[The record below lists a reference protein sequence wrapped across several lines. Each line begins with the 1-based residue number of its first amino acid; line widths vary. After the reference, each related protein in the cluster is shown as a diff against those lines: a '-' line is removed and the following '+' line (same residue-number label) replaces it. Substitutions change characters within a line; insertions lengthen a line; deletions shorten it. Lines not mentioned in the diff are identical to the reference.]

1 MGVVQASSDDAW
13 VIKDLMRKKFIQ
25 ALDGKTIANPGA
37 FVKSAEG
44 QELLQTVQTEVEAF
58 VGYTLEDSMTES
70 LNDDLASEIKYSSRT
85 LGDEKNGDGGAELAA
100 DNPEEVMS

>member
-1 MGVVQASSDDAW
+1 MGVVQASSDDGW

-25 ALDGKTIANPGA
+25 ALDGKTIPNPGA

-44 QELLQTVQTEVEAF
+44 QELLKTIQAEVEAF
-58 VGYTLEDSMTES
+58 VGYTLEESTVSS

-85 LGDEKNGDGGAELAA
+85 LGDESMKDGAAELAC
-100 DNPEEVMS
+100 DSPEDIM